1 MNKEAI
7 TACNKQI
14 HRSEQENPC
23 IKRQHC
29 HKHKNSHKIHLN
41 SLRIVKNTPE
51 GLYSSAL
58 EAIHIT
64 CILKNTQ

>member
-23 IKRQHC
+23 IKRQQ
-29 HKHKNSHKIHLN
+29 SQTQEQSQKIQLN

-64 CILKNTQ
+64 YSHAY